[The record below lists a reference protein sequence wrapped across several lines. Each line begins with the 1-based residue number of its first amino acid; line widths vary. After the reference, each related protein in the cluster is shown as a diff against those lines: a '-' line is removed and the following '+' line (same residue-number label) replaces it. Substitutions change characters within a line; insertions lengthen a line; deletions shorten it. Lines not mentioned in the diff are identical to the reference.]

1 MDKQSQLYEASPAI
15 AESCVP
21 ALCKATRRNDLVCV
35 SHASR
40 SENKNLGFSLVELAA
55 ALMVIGLLLSGVLK
69 AQGFMD
75 CNKTHLLADDFRNVT
90 LYLNEYLGKFSALPG
105 DDPTIGTVHSHLDT
119 ATPCSISMVG
129 KCIRGNGVID
139 GKWNDITPASE
150 SFLFWQQVRLAG
162 FSSGDP
168 DIASANYRP
177 KNIVGGNLGITNQ
190 TSTPIAGLKGGYI
203 VCSDGIAGKYV
214 KQLDLAMD
222 DGNTTSGFM
231 RTTISG
237 VSINGT
243 AVATDA
249 IVENDLYLVCMGV

>member
-1 MDKQSQLYEASPAI
+1 MDKQSQLYEESPTI
-15 AESCVP
+15 VESCVP
-21 ALCKATRRNDLVCV
+21 ALCKATRRNSLAC
-35 SHASR
+35 SPHALR
-40 SENKNLGFSLVELAA
+40 SKNRNFGFSLVELAA

-90 LYLNEYLGKFSALPG
+90 LYLNEYLGKYSALPG
-105 DDPTIGTVHSHLDT
+105 DDPTIGTVHSHLDA

-129 KCIRGNGVID
+129 KCVRGNGVID
-139 GKWNDITPASE
+139 GKWDDTTPASE

-162 FSSGDP
+162 FSSGDT
-168 DIASANYRP
+168 DITSVNYRA

-190 TSTPIAGLKGGYI
+190 AATPIAGIKGSYI

-214 KQLDLAMD
+214 KQLDIAMD
-222 DGNTTSGFM
+222 DGNTASGFM

-237 VSINGT
+237 AATDGAAI
-243 AVATDA
+243 ATDA
-249 IVENDLYLVCMGV
+249 IVENDLYLVCMGA